1 MIAIALPE
9 KRASLSV
16 SKLIKDISRERC
28 QGLLNYQIAI
38 IYLPVCLSS

>member
-16 SKLIKDISRERC
+16 SKLIKDISRERVR
-28 QGLLNYQIAI
+28 
-38 IYLPVCLSS
+38 VC